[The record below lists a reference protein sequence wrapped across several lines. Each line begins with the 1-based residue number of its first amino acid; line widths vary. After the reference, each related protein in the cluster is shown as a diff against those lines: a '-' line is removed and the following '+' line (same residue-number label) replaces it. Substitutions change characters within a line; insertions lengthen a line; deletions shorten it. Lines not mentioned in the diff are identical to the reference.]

1 MIEPELIRKDAFD
14 DFLRTRAGR
23 LLDLI
28 EDATG
33 KPIPGRDSE
42 EVSETFGGSLVAP
55 LIAGLEHKV
64 SETFGGSLVRL

>member
-14 DFLRTRAGR
+14 DFLRARAGR

-33 KPIPGRDSE
+33 KPIPGRDSD
-42 EVSETFGGSLVAP
+42 EVAKAFGGP
-55 LIAGLEHKV
+55 LL
-64 SETFGGSLVRL
+64 RL